1 MNTPISDNILSL
13 IANTPQTV
21 LTAIA
26 QNIRQRRLE
35 RNWTQQL
42 LAAKADMPLST
53 YRRFEKTGQISLHSL
68 VLVAFALGLES
79 DFQDLFTRQ
88 SFQSMDELLNAKKQ
102 NNVNEQV
109 KMNNIKILEIWM
121 NQEQVGR
128 MAVITHD
135 TASF

>member
-1 MNTPISDNILSL
+1 MNNPISDNILSL

-21 LTAIA
+21 LTTIA

-88 SFQSMDELLNAKKQ
+88 SFQSIDELLNAQKTKQ
-102 NNVNEQV
+102 RKRAGKNE
-109 KMNNIKILEIWM
+109 
-121 NQEQVGR
+121 
-128 MAVITHD
+128 
-135 TASF
+135 